1 MWKSFGLSHA
11 KILRIIA
18 YENQR
23 FPLAR
28 IFRFLVQGFCSF
40 LNILRF
46 SKQKPLRNPLEFS
59 GLFYC
64 SVIKE
69 LCRFLKDFVIHISNS
84 LFILS
89 QTVLSVKNFFN
100 FLKNF
105 LKHFFSN
112 KVIIPDRRRCILA
125 TFFILT
131 PCNVFVNS
139 FLRIF
144 SFF

>member
-59 GLFYC
+59 RLFYC

-69 LCRFLKDFVIHISNS
+69 LCRFLKNFVIHISNS

-89 QTVLSVKNFFN
+89 QTVLPVKNFF
-100 FLKNF
+100 NF